1 MTAVPAEAPVV
12 DSSPA
17 SRAGFSVFRL
27 FARLRASVLSWG
39 VADGQPR
46 GLLAVI
52 VGVDA
57 LGLFGALLVATV
69 LGGTGG
75 PDRWSVAVGL
85 LCLTALGELTAV
97 RLRHGESTEELT
109 LFEAAVVVDVLL
121 LSPAVAVVVPVLGL
135 ALATLARRR
144 PVVKAAFN
152 LGTYALSTV
161 VMVVTF
167 RLVAGGAAPFAA
179 RSVLGLCLGTAAFA
193 AVNLL
198 CLARVLAVVED
209 VPVREVLTDG
219 WQLSG
224 IMAVGNV
231 ALGTVVVAIGQFAP
245 TLLPFTA
252 LPAVALTFAYRSA
265 ASRSDERDRAARLL
279 DLSQAL
285 VGRLDAEELVAS
297 FLTSA
302 RRAFRADR
310 ARVVLDVGITAWP
323 VVVEVDAGG
332 VLRRPATTADVA
344 LLERPA
350 RGQAAMLVGDVL
362 PEAWAQALIAPLEA
376 EGLRLGVLALASDSR
391 GQLTVQDAAL
401 LTPLASAL
409 GVALR
414 GAEHLERVVE
424 ETSKLKV
431 VVDHSS
437 DGIFVVDG
445 GGRVLLWN
453 PAMSAVTGVAVD
465 EAHGMLSEL
474 VQMRDT
480 DGQPVDP
487 LAAAFALTPEEPRQ
501 DVEMAIVRPDGEE
514 RWVRCAH
521 AGLFDD
527 GRLVRDVV
535 IVHDVTRQR
544 EVERL
549 KADFIATVSHELR
562 TPVTPIKGYADLLRR
577 RGDQMTLEKRNECLD
592 IIGDRV
598 NHLARLVEDLLLASR
613 ISSPRTPTN
622 DVTLATAD
630 LVSLTKRAAGDFTSD
645 AARVN
650 LLLPEAPIVVSCDPM
665 RVVQVVGNLISNAL
679 KYSPGTSQVDVAI
692 SAYDGRARV
701 SVTDRGRGIP
711 ADQLEAVFD
720 KFHRVEDP
728 LTMTTSGTGL
738 GLYIARQ
745 LARAMDGD
753 VVVRSTLGHGSVF
766 VLILPL
772 AETVATPSVVS
783 AAPAVRSAAPVSS
796 PGLAPMSMAGA
807 TPVAAPVGVP
817 VAVPASA
824 VAGSGAAGA
833 AGTAGAASAA
843 ALARVVAASPAAAV
857 RMPTARAALQ
867 SPERP
872 SVSR

>member
-1 MTAVPAEAPVV
+1 MTAVPATEPVT
-12 DSSPA
+12 PA
-17 SRAGFSVFRL
+17 TPGATRPAFGL
-27 FARLRASVLSWG
+27 FARLRALLLRWG
-39 VADGQPR
+39 TGSEQPP
-46 GLLAVI
+46 GLLAFVL
-52 VGVDA
+52 GVD
-57 LGLFGALLVATV
+57 LGGLCGALLVASL
-69 LGGTGG
+69 LGGAGRA
-75 PDRWSVAVGL
+75 DRWSVAAGL
-85 LCLTALGELTAV
+85 LALTAAGELTAV
-97 RLRHGESTEELT
+97 RLRHGEATEDLT

-121 LSPAVAVVVPVLGL
+121 LSPGMAVVVPVLAL
-135 ALATLARRR
+135 ALASLARRR

-152 LGTYALSTV
+152 LGTYAISTV
-161 VMVVTF
+161 VMVGTF
-167 RLVAGGAAPFAA
+167 HVVAGNAAPFAA
-179 RSVLGLCLGTAAFA
+179 RSVLGLCLGTLTFA
-193 AVNLL
+193 AMNLL
-198 CLARVLAVVED
+198 LLARVLAVVSD
-209 VPVREVLTDG
+209 VTVREVLADG
-219 WQLSG
+219 WQLSA

-231 ALGTVVVAIGQFAP
+231 ALGTTVVAIGTSAP

-265 ASRSDERDRAARLL
+265 AQRADERDRAARLL

-310 ARVVLDVGITAWP
+310 ARVVLDVGLSAWP

-332 VLRRPATTADVA
+332 VLRRQATTGDVA
-344 LLERPA
+344 LLERPS
-350 RGQAAMLVGDVL
+350 RGQAATLIGDVL
-362 PEAWAQALIAPLEA
+362 PEGWAQALIAPLEA
-376 EGLRLGVLALASDSR
+376 EGLRLGVLVLASDSKSFAS
-391 GQLTVQDAAL
+391 GDTAL

-437 DGIFVVDG
+437 DGIYVVDG

-453 PAMSAVTGVAVD
+453 PAMSAVTGVAED

-474 VQMRDT
+474 VHMRDPE
-480 DGQPVDP
+480 GGAVDP
-487 LAAAFALTPEEPRQ
+487 LAATFALTPDAPRA
-501 DVEMAIVRPDGEE
+501 DVEMALVRPDGEE
-514 RWVRCAH
+514 RWVRCSH

-577 RGDQMTLEKRNECLD
+577 RGDQMSAEKRNECLD
-592 IIGDRV
+592 IISDRV

-613 ISSPRTPTN
+613 ISSPRTAVSH
-622 DVTLATAD
+622 DVTLGTGD
-630 LVSLTKRAAGDFTSD
+630 LVAMTRRAAGDFTND

-650 LLLPEAPIVVSCDPM
+650 LLLPDAPIVVACDPL
-665 RVVQVVGNLISNAL
+665 RVVQVVGNLVSNAL
-679 KYSPGTSQVDVAI
+679 KYSPDDTQVDVAI
-692 SAYDGRARV
+692 SSYDGRARV

-772 AETVATPSVVS
+772 AETVDVPPAHPS
-783 AAPAVRSAAPVSS
+783 PIRAVRADTTGIARSH
-796 PGLAPMSMAGA
+796 AGA
-807 TPVAAPVGVP
+807 DEVTTVGGIAAVAAEATDAAVVP
-817 VAVPASA
+817 PGASGAVAAELTALAGSAGSAVDAVPAP
-824 VAGSGAAGA
+824 
-833 AGTAGAASAA
+833 
-843 ALARVVAASPAAAV
+843 RAAAV
-857 RMPTARAALQ
+857 ASEP
-867 SPERP
+867 PERP
-872 SVSR
+872 SAVR

>member
-1 MTAVPAEAPVV
+1 MTAVPAYGPGI
-12 DSSPA
+12 DSEPSATRSARRHFSPW
-17 SRAGFSVFRL
+17 
-27 FARLRASVLSWG
+27 ARLRSALLGWG
-39 VADGQPR
+39 TGSGQPR
-46 GLLAVI
+46 GLLALV
-52 VGVDA
+52 VGVDF
-57 LGLFGALLVATV
+57 LGLAGALLVAIL
-69 LGGTGG
+69 LGRAGG
-75 PDRWSVAVGL
+75 HDRWPVALGL
-85 LCLTALGELTAV
+85 LALTALGELTAV
-97 RLRHGESTEELT
+97 RLRHGESTEDLT

-121 LSPAVAVVVPVLGL
+121 LSPGLAVVVPVLAL
-135 ALATLARRR
+135 ALASAVRRR
-144 PVVKAAFN
+144 SPVKAAFN
-152 LGTYALSTV
+152 LGTYALATV
-161 VMVVTF
+161 VMVGTF
-167 RLVAGGAAPFAA
+167 RIVAGGAAPFAA

-193 AVNLL
+193 AINLL
-198 CLARVLAVVED
+198 CLARVLAVVGD
-209 VPVREVLTDG
+209 VTVREVLFDG
-219 WQLSG
+219 WQLSAV
-224 IMAVGNV
+224 MAVGNV
-231 ALGTVVVAIGQFAP
+231 ALGTVVVAIGQATP

-265 ASRSDERDRAARLL
+265 AQRSDERDRAARLL

-310 ARVVLDVGITAWP
+310 ARVVLDIGLTAWP

-332 VLRRPATTADVA
+332 VLRRQATTADVA
-344 LLERPA
+344 LLERPM
-350 RGQAAMLVGDVL
+350 RGQAAALVGDVQ
-362 PEAWAQALIAPLEA
+362 PEGWAQALIAPLEA

-391 GQLTVQDAAL
+391 GQLTAGDAAL

-453 PAMSAVTGVAVD
+453 PAMAAVTGVPED
-465 EAHGMLSEL
+465 EAHGVLSEL
-474 VQMRDT
+474 VEMRDT
-480 DGQPVDP
+480 DGQRVDP
-487 LAAAFALTPEEPRQ
+487 LATAFALTPEAPRL
-501 DVEMAIVRPDGEE
+501 DVEMALVRSDGEE
-514 RWVRCAH
+514 RWVRCSH

-544 EVERL
+544 EVDRL

-577 RGDQMTLEKRNECLD
+577 RGDKMSLEKRNECLD

-613 ISSPRTPTN
+613 ISSPRTAMSH
-622 DVTLATAD
+622 DVTLETGD
-630 LVSLTKRAAGDFTSD
+630 LVSLARRASGDFTSD

-650 LLLPEAPIVVSCDPM
+650 LMLPEAPIVVSCDPM

-679 KYSPGTSQVDVAI
+679 KYSPDNTQVDVAVT
-692 SAYDGRARV
+692 AYDGRARV
-701 SVTDRGRGIP
+701 TVTDRGRGIP

-753 VVVRSTLGHGSVF
+753 VVVRSVLGSGSTF
-766 VLILPL
+766 VLVLPL
-772 AETVATPSVVS
+772 AETVAALATDVTP
-783 AAPAVRSAAPVSS
+783 A
-796 PGLAPMSMAGA
+796 
-807 TPVAAPVGVP
+807 
-817 VAVPASA
+817 ASA
-824 VAGSGAAGA
+824 VARAVTAVP
-833 AGTAGAASAA
+833 GTVPE
-843 ALARVVAASPAAAV
+843 AR
-857 RMPTARAALQ
+857 RAET
-867 SPERP
+867 PERP
-872 SVSR
+872 SLSR